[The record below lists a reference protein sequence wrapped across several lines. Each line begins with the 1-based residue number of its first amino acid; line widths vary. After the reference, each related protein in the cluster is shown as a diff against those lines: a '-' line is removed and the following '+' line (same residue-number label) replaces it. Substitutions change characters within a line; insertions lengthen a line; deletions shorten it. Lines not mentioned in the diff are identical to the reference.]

1 MTACLIIA
9 AVTVHLAGAEFDL
22 SWQHSVEKTIW
33 RETWAINGSALELR
47 EAAVKGSGAGME
59 PGDGAQLQQGWW
71 VWTPPPLALRELVLA
86 ASGATGGGWR
96 ICSGGT
102 GREIGADAGAP
113 ITISVCPQESR

>member
-47 EAAVKGSGAGME
+47 EAAVKGSGAGMD
-59 PGDGAQLQQGWW
+59 PGEGAVLRDGWW
-71 VWTPPPLALRELVLA
+71 VWAPNLPPVEKLVLA
-86 ASGATGGGWR
+86 ASGATAGGWR
-96 ICSGGT
+96 LCSQGICRVVGG
-102 GREIGADAGAP
+102 EADAP
-113 ITISVCPQESR
+113 IIVSPCPN